1 MSLELLL
8 GPMFAGKSSEI
19 LRILRR
25 NKIIGRRTLCVT
37 NSIDKRYGEA
47 ARIVSHNLEAFPAIA
62 VDRLFKLFHHDDFQA
77 AECIIIEEAQFFPDL
92 LQFVLPAVE
101 TYGRH
106 VICVGLDGDSER
118 RPFGQLMDLIPYCNK
133 VTKLAALCTKCRDGT
148 EAIFTYRRPGAPT
161 TQVNDGGSDQYE
173 PLCRAHFLEE
183 EIQKRIHDA
192 DALHEFFDHHGFT
205 YAANS
210 PEQFLDQCIRLVG
223 VERGNAIAAILM
235 KEQMALGHG
244 TP

>member
-37 NSIDKRYGEA
+37 NSIDRRYGES
-47 ARIVSHNLEAFPAIA
+47 ARIVSHDLEVFPAIA
-62 VDRLFKLFHHDDFQA
+62 VDRLFKLFEHDDFQS
-77 AECIIIEEAQFFPDL
+77 AECIIIEEAQFFEDL

-101 TYGRH
+101 THGRH

-118 RPFGQLMDLIPYCNK
+118 KPFGQLMDLIPYCNK
-133 VTKLAALCTKCRDGT
+133 VTKLTAFCTQCRDGT

-161 TQVNDGGSDQYE
+161 TQVNVGGADQYE
-173 PLCRAHFLEE
+173 PLCRAHYLEG
-183 EIQKRIHDA
+183 EIQKRID
-192 DALHEFFDHHGFT
+192 DPVALDEFFSRHGFP
-205 YAANS
+205 YAAKS

-223 VERGNAIAAILM
+223 MERGNAVAAILM
-235 KEQMALGHG
+235 KDQG
-244 TP
+244 TPDA